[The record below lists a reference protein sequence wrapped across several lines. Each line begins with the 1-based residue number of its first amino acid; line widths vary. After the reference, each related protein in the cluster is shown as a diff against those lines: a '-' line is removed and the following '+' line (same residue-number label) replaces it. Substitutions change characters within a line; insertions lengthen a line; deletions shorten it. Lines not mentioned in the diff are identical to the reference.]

1 MMAPV
6 FGGWRV
12 LEYTSRSSRAQ
23 GKRGKGGPAN
33 TVGGAG
39 SEASAE
45 YLAILIDNT
54 STRQTHVGAGLF
66 RVDTA
71 TEGDGHQAVSEVRV
85 SLERRSASERPK

>member
-1 MMAPV
+1 MMASV

-45 YLAILIDNT
+45 YLANLIDNT
-54 STRQTHVGAGLF
+54 STRQTRVGAGLF
-66 RVDTA
+66 RLDTA
-71 TEGDGHQAVSEVRV
+71 TEGDGHQAVSEVHV